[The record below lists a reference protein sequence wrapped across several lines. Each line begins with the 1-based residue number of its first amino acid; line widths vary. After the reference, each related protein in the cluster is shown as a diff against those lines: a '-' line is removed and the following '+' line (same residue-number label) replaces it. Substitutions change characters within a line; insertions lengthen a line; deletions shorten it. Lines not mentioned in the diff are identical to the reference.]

1 MGGNG
6 VVVVHIGHGRA
17 VEEITVVAAID
28 GIGRGVTTFPNT
40 CQYIFIY
47 RIAVHLPSEL
57 HTVLHCCGSIALC
70 SSEAGNGSRLV
81 EIEFRSANGDR
92 LELQGVEYMQVSGRL
107 VDAH

>member
-6 VVVVHIGHGRA
+6 VVVVYIRHSGA
-17 VEEITVVAAID
+17 VEEIGVNAAID
-28 GIGRGVTTFPNT
+28 GIGRGVTTCPNS

>member
-6 VVVVHIGHGRA
+6 VVVVYIRHSGA
-17 VEEITVVAAID
+17 VEEIAVVAAIY
-28 GIGRGVTTFPNT
+28 GVRRGVAAFTNT
-40 CQYIFIY
+40 CQHVLID
-47 RIAVHLPSEL
+47 RIAVHLPTQHHS
-57 HTVLHCCGSIALC
+57 VLHGCRSIALC

-81 EIEFRSANGDR
+81 EIELRSANGDR

>member
-6 VVVVHIGHGRA
+6 VVVVYIRHSGA
-17 VEEITVVAAID
+17 VEEIAVVAAIY
-28 GIGRGVTTFPNT
+28 GVRRGVAAFTNT
-40 CQYIFIY
+40 CQHVLID
-47 RIAVHLPSEL
+47 RIAVHLPSEQ

-81 EIEFRSANGDR
+81 EIELRSANGDR
-92 LELQGVEYMQVSGRL
+92 LELQGVEYRQVSGRL